1 MNAAPLA
8 SSPCQFTT
16 FGLSFQSGYNFK
28 LEKFVP
34 QLFSSQFWSGL
45 FTSDIAID
53 LGTASVLIYTRQAG
67 RIVIYE
73 PSIIALNTQT
83 HEVEAVG
90 DEAKQLMGRTPQ
102 GVQTIRPMKDGMIYE
117 VDAAEK
123 MLAAFIRKARPN
135 RSFTRTR
142 IVVSVPPRA
151 HQVARRAMKQVC
163 YDAKAGEVFLVDQSM
178 VAAIGAGLA
187 INEKRGCMI
196 VDVGGGTTDVAVI
209 SFNGK
214 VFEDS
219 IPIAGDEMDEAI
231 LRYIRGKYNVLISEG
246 AAEEVKWGLGSAYPS
261 DQPRTM
267 TISGQDYLE
276 GLPKTLSLND
286 VEIQEAMAEPINAI
300 INLVRKA
307 LNETPP
313 QLAADLI
320 DRGICLTGGGSKI
333 QGLDL
338 RLSKETHLPC
348 YRAENPETAV
358 VRGTAVLV
366 EDIPFL
372 RRIQIMG

>member
-1 MNAAPLA
+1 MTNPL
-8 SSPCQFTT
+8 SR
-16 FGLSFQSGYNFK
+16 K
-28 LEKFVP
+28 
-34 QLFSSQFWSGL
+34 FWSNL
-45 FTSDIAID
+45 FTADLAID
-53 LGTASVLIYTRQAG
+53 LGTASVLIHTRQAG
-67 RIVIYE
+67 AIIIYE
-73 PSIIALNTQT
+73 PSIVALNTRT

-90 DEAKQLMGRTPQ
+90 DEAKQLLGRSPQ
-102 GVQTIRPMKDGMIYE
+102 GVMTVRPMKDGMIYE

-123 MLAAFIRKARPN
+123 MLAAFIQKARP
-135 RSFTRTR
+135 RRGFARTR

-163 YDAKAGEVFLVDQSM
+163 YDAKAGEVFLVDQTM
-178 VAAIGAGLA
+178 VAAMGAGLA

-214 VFEDS
+214 VFANS

-231 LRYIRGKYNVLISEG
+231 LNYIREKYNVLISEV
-246 AAEEVKWGLGSAYPS
+246 AAEEVKWRLGSAYPS
-261 DQPRTM
+261 DKVRTM
-267 TISGQDYLE
+267 TISGRDQFE
-276 GLPKTLSLND
+276 GLPKTLTLND
-286 VEIQEAMAEPINAI
+286 AEIREAMAEPINAI
-300 INLVRKA
+300 VDLVRQA
-307 LNETPP
+307 LQDTPP

-320 DRGICLTGGGSKI
+320 ERGICLTGGGSKI
-333 QGLDL
+333 QGLDI

-358 VRGTAVLV
+358 VRGTAMLL

-372 RRIQIMG
+372 RRIQVMD

>member
-1 MNAAPLA
+1 MTNLLTR
-8 SSPCQFTT
+8 S
-16 FGLSFQSGYNFK
+16 
-28 LEKFVP
+28 
-34 QLFSSQFWSGL
+34 FWSNL
-45 FTSDIAID
+45 SNSDLAID
-53 LGTASVLIYTRQAG
+53 LGTASVLVHTRQAG

-73 PSIIALNTQT
+73 PSIVALNTRT

-123 MLAAFIRKARPN
+123 MLAAFIKRARPK
-135 RSFTRTR
+135 RSFARTR

-163 YDAKAGEVFLVDQSM
+163 YDAKAGEVFLVDQTM
-178 VAAIGAGLA
+178 VAAMGAGLA
-187 INEKRGCMI
+187 TNEKRGCMI

-214 VFEDS
+214 VFADS
-219 IPIAGDEMDEAI
+219 ITIAGDEMDEAI
-231 LRYIRGKYNVLISEG
+231 LNYIREKYNVLISEV

-261 DQPRTM
+261 DKVRTM
-267 TISGQDYLE
+267 TISGRDQFE
-276 GLPKTLSLND
+276 GLPKTLTLND
-286 VEIQEAMAEPINAI
+286 GEIREAMAEPVNAI
-300 INLVRKA
+300 VELVRKA
-307 LNETPP
+307 LQETPP

-333 QGLDL
+333 QGLDI

-358 VRGTAVLV
+358 VRGTAMLL

-372 RRIQIMG
+372 RRIQVMD

>member
-1 MNAAPLA
+1 
-8 SSPCQFTT
+8 
-16 FGLSFQSGYNFK
+16 
-28 LEKFVP
+28 V
-34 QLFSSQFWSGL
+34 
-45 FTSDIAID
+45 
-53 LGTASVLIYTRQAG
+53 YTLQAG
-67 RIVIYE
+67 RIVVYE
-73 PSIIALNTQT
+73 PSIVALNTQT

-90 DEAKQLMGRTPQ
+90 DEAKQLLGRTPQ

-123 MLAAFIRKARPN
+123 MLAAFIKKARPN
-135 RSFTRTR
+135 RGFARTR

-151 HQVARRAMKQVC
+151 HQVARRAVKQVC
-163 YDAKAGEVFLVDQSM
+163 YDAKAGEVFLVDQTM

-196 VDVGGGTTDVAVI
+196 VDIGGGTTDVAVI
-209 SFNGK
+209 SYNGK
-214 VFEDS
+214 VFADS
-219 IPIAGDEMDEAI
+219 ILIAGDEMDEAI
-231 LRYIRGKYNVLISEG
+231 IKYIREKYNVLM
-246 AAEEVKWGLGSAYPS
+246 AEEVKWSLGSAYSS
-261 DQPRTM
+261 DKTRTM
-267 TISGQDYLE
+267 SISGRDQFE
-276 GLPKTLSLND
+276 GLPKTLTLND
-286 VEIQEAMAEPINAI
+286 MEIREALAEPISAI
-300 INLVRKA
+300 IDLVRKA

-333 QGLDL
+333 QGLDI

-358 VRGTAVLV
+358 VRGTAMLL

-372 RRIQIMG
+372 RRIQIRD

>member
-1 MNAAPLA
+1 
-8 SSPCQFTT
+8 
-16 FGLSFQSGYNFK
+16 LSH
-28 LEKFVP
+28 P
-34 QLFSSQFWSGL
+34 FSSQFWSAL
-45 FTSDIAID
+45 FTSDLAID
-53 LGTASVLIYTRQAG
+53 LGTASVLVYTRQAG

-73 PSIIALNTQT
+73 PSIVALNTQT

-90 DEAKQLMGRTPQ
+90 DEAKQLLGRSPQ

-123 MLAAFIRKARPN
+123 MLAAFIKKARPN
-135 RSFTRTR
+135 RGIARTR

-151 HQVARRAMKQVC
+151 HQVARRAVKQVC
-163 YDAKAGEVFLVDQSM
+163 YDAKAGEVFLVDQAM

-209 SFNGK
+209 SYNGK
-214 VFEDS
+214 VFSDS
-219 IPIAGDEMDEAI
+219 ILIAGDEMDEAI
-231 LRYIRGKYNVLISEG
+231 IKYIREKYNVLISES
-246 AAEEVKWGLGSAYPS
+246 AAEEVKWNLGSAYPS
-261 DQPRTM
+261 DKPRTM
-267 TISGQDYLE
+267 NISGRDQFE
-276 GLPKTLSLND
+276 GLPKTLVLND
-286 VEIQEAMAEPINAI
+286 TEIREALSEPISAI
-300 INLVRKA
+300 IDLVRKA

-333 QGLDL
+333 QGLDV

-358 VRGTAVLV
+358 VRGTAVLLD
-366 EDIPFL
+366 DIPFL
-372 RRIQIMG
+372 RRIQILD

>member
-1 MNAAPLA
+1 MPH
-8 SSPCQFTT
+8 P
-16 FGLSFQSGYNFK
+16 
-28 LEKFVP
+28 
-34 QLFSSQFWSGL
+34 FSTQFWSNL
-45 FTSDIAID
+45 FTSDLAID

-67 RIVIYE
+67 RIVVYE
-73 PSIIALNTQT
+73 PSIVALNTQS

-90 DEAKQLMGRTPQ
+90 DEAKQLLGRTPQ

-123 MLAAFIRKARPN
+123 MLAAFIKKARPN
-135 RSFTRTR
+135 RGFARTR

-151 HQVARRAMKQVC
+151 HQVARRAVKQVC
-163 YDAKAGEVFLVDQSM
+163 YDAKAGEVFLVDQTM

-196 VDVGGGTTDVAVI
+196 VDIGGGTTDVAVI
-209 SFNGK
+209 SYNGK
-214 VFEDS
+214 VFADS
-219 IPIAGDEMDEAI
+219 IQIAGDEMDEAI
-231 LRYIRGKYNVLISEG
+231 IKYIREKYNVLISEA
-246 AAEEVKWGLGSAYPS
+246 AAEEVKWNLGSAYPS
-261 DQPRTM
+261 EKPRTM
-267 TISGQDYLE
+267 NISGRDQFE
-276 GLPKTLSLND
+276 GLPKTLVLND
-286 VEIQEAMAEPINAI
+286 TEIRESLSEPISAI
-300 INLVRKA
+300 IDLVRKA

-320 DRGICLTGGGSKI
+320 NRGICLTGGGSKI
-333 QGLDL
+333 QGLDI

-358 VRGTAVLV
+358 VRGTAMLM

-372 RRIQIMG
+372 RRIQILD

>member
-1 MNAAPLA
+1 MKN
-8 SSPCQFTT
+8 
-16 FGLSFQSGYNFK
+16 
-28 LEKFVP
+28 
-34 QLFSSQFWSGL
+34 LFSSKFWSNL
-45 FTSDIAID
+45 CNSDLAID
-53 LGTASVLIYTRQAG
+53 LGTASVLVHTRQAG

-73 PSIIALNTQT
+73 PSIVALNTRT

-90 DEAKQLMGRTPQ
+90 DEAKQLLGRSPQ
-102 GVQTIRPMKDGMIYE
+102 GVQTVRPLKDGMIYE

-123 MLAAFIRKARPN
+123 MLAAFIKRARPN
-135 RSFTRTR
+135 RGFARTR

-163 YDAKAGEVFLVDQSM
+163 YDAKAGEVFLVDQTM
-178 VAAIGAGLA
+178 VAAMGAGLA

-214 VFEDS
+214 VFGDS
-219 IPIAGDEMDEAI
+219 ITVAGDEMDEAI
-231 LRYIRGKYNVLISEG
+231 LNYIREKYNLLFSEST
-246 AAEEVKWGLGSAYPS
+246 AEQVKWSLGSAYS
-261 DQPRTM
+261 SEKSRTM
-267 TISGQDYLE
+267 SISGRDQFE
-276 GLPKTLSLND
+276 GLPKTLTLND
-286 VEIQEAMAEPINAI
+286 MEIREALAEPISAI
-300 INLVRKA
+300 IDLVRKA

-333 QGLDL
+333 QGLDI

-358 VRGTAVLV
+358 VRGTAMLL

-372 RRIQIMG
+372 RRIQIMD

>member
-1 MNAAPLA
+1 MPH
-8 SSPCQFTT
+8 P
-16 FGLSFQSGYNFK
+16 
-28 LEKFVP
+28 
-34 QLFSSQFWSGL
+34 FSSQFWSNL
-45 FTSDIAID
+45 FTSDLAID

-67 RIVIYE
+67 RIVVYE
-73 PSIIALNTQT
+73 PSIVALNTQT

-90 DEAKQLMGRTPQ
+90 DEAKQLLGRTPQ

-123 MLAAFIRKARPN
+123 MLAAFIKKARPN
-135 RSFTRTR
+135 RGFARTR

-151 HQVARRAMKQVC
+151 HQVARRAVKQVC
-163 YDAKAGEVFLVDQSM
+163 YDAKAGEVFLVDQTM

-196 VDVGGGTTDVAVI
+196 VDIGGGTTDVAVI
-209 SFNGK
+209 SYNGK
-214 VFEDS
+214 VFSDS
-219 IPIAGDEMDEAI
+219 ILIAGDEMDEAI
-231 LRYIRGKYNVLISEG
+231 IKYIREKYNVLISEA
-246 AAEEVKWGLGSAYPS
+246 AAEEVKWSLGSAYS
-261 DQPRTM
+261 SEKPRTM
-267 TISGQDYLE
+267 SISGRDQFE
-276 GLPKTLSLND
+276 GLPKTLTLND
-286 VEIQEAMAEPINAI
+286 MEIREALAEPISAI
-300 INLVRKA
+300 IDLVRKA

-333 QGLDL
+333 QGLDI

-358 VRGTAVLV
+358 VRGTAMLM

-372 RRIQIMG
+372 RRIQILD

>member
-1 MNAAPLA
+1 VAN
-8 SSPCQFTT
+8 
-16 FGLSFQSGYNFK
+16 
-28 LEKFVP
+28 
-34 QLFSSQFWSGL
+34 LFSSEFWSNL
-45 FTSDIAID
+45 FTSDLAID
-53 LGTASVLIYTRQAG
+53 LGTASVLVHTKQAG

-73 PSIIALNTQT
+73 PSIVALNTQT

-90 DEAKQLMGRTPQ
+90 DEAKQLLGWAPQ

-123 MLAAFIRKARPN
+123 MLAAFIKKARPN
-135 RSFTRTR
+135 RKLNTR

-151 HQVARRAMKQVC
+151 HQVARRAVKQVC
-163 YDAKAGEVFLVDQSM
+163 YDAKAGEVFLVDQTM

-196 VDVGGGTTDVAVI
+196 VDIGGGTTDVAVI
-209 SFNGK
+209 SYNGK
-214 VFEDS
+214 VFADS
-219 IPIAGDEMDEAI
+219 LLIAGDEMDEAI
-231 LRYIRGKYNVLISEG
+231 IKYIREKYNVLISES
-246 AAEEVKWGLGSAYPS
+246 AAEEVKWNLGSAYPS
-261 DQPRTM
+261 EKPRTM
-267 TISGQDYLE
+267 SISGRDQFE
-276 GLPKTLSLND
+276 GLPKTLVLND
-286 VEIQEAMAEPINAI
+286 TEIREALSEPISAI
-300 INLVRKA
+300 IDIVRRA

-333 QGLDL
+333 QGLDI
-338 RLSKETHLPC
+338 RLAKETHLPC

-358 VRGTAVLV
+358 VRGTARLL

-372 RRIQIMG
+372 RRIQILD

>member
-1 MNAAPLA
+1 MPH
-8 SSPCQFTT
+8 P
-16 FGLSFQSGYNFK
+16 
-28 LEKFVP
+28 
-34 QLFSSQFWSGL
+34 FSRQFWSNL
-45 FTSDIAID
+45 FTSDLAID
-53 LGTASVLIYTRQAG
+53 LGTASVLIHTKQSG
-67 RIVIYE
+67 GIVIYE
-73 PSIIALNTQT
+73 PSIVALNTQT

-123 MLAAFIRKARPN
+123 MLAAFIKKARPN
-135 RSFTRTR
+135 RGFARTR

-151 HQVARRAMKQVC
+151 HQVARRAVKQVC
-163 YDAKAGEVFLVDQSM
+163 YDAKAGEVFLVDQTM

-196 VDVGGGTTDVAVI
+196 VDIGGGTTDVAVI

-214 VFEDS
+214 VFSDS
-219 IPIAGDEMDEAI
+219 ITIAGDEMDEAI
-231 LRYIRGKYNVLISEG
+231 LNYIREKYNVLISES
-246 AAEEVKWGLGSAYPS
+246 AAEEVKWSLGSAYSS
-261 DQPRTM
+261 DKVRSM
-267 TISGQDYLE
+267 SVSGRDQVE
-276 GLPKTLSLND
+276 GLPKTLTLND
-286 VEIQEAMAEPINAI
+286 VEIREAMAEPINAI

-307 LNETPP
+307 LNDTPP

-320 DRGICLTGGGSKI
+320 NRGICLTGGGSKI
-333 QGLDL
+333 QGLDV

-358 VRGTAVLV
+358 VRGTAMLL

-372 RRIQIMG
+372 RRIQILD

>member
-1 MNAAPLA
+1 MPH
-8 SSPCQFTT
+8 
-16 FGLSFQSGYNFK
+16 
-28 LEKFVP
+28 
-34 QLFSSQFWSGL
+34 LFSSQFWSSL
-45 FTSDIAID
+45 FTSDLAID
-53 LGTASVLIYTRQAG
+53 LGTASVLVHTKQSG
-67 RIVIYE
+67 GIVIYE
-73 PSIIALNTQT
+73 PSIVALNTQT

-123 MLAAFIRKARPN
+123 MLAAFIKKARPN
-135 RSFTRTR
+135 RGFARTR

-151 HQVARRAMKQVC
+151 HQVARRAVKQVC
-163 YDAKAGEVFLVDQSM
+163 YDAKAGEVFLVDQTM

-196 VDVGGGTTDVAVI
+196 VDIGGGTTDVAVI

-214 VFEDS
+214 VFSDS
-219 IPIAGDEMDEAI
+219 ITIAGDEIDEAI
-231 LRYIRGKYNVLISEG
+231 LNYIREKYNVLISEG
-246 AAEEVKWGLGSAYPS
+246 AAEEVKWSLGSAYSS
-261 DQPRTM
+261 DKVRSM
-267 TISGQDYLE
+267 SVSGRDQSE
-276 GLPKTLSLND
+276 GLPKTLTLND
-286 VEIQEAMAEPINAI
+286 VEIREAMAEPINAI

-307 LNETPP
+307 LNDTPP

-320 DRGICLTGGGSKI
+320 NRGICLTGGGSKI
-333 QGLDL
+333 QGLDV

-358 VRGTAVLV
+358 VRGTAMLL

-372 RRIQIMG
+372 RRIQILD

>member
-1 MNAAPLA
+1 MPSAAIRHPEYDGPLEHA
-8 SSPCQFTT
+8 LP
-16 FGLSFQSGYNFK
+16 N
-28 LEKFVP
+28 
-34 QLFSSQFWSGL
+34 LFSSSYWSNL
-45 FTSDIAID
+45 FTSDLAID
-53 LGTASVLIYTRQAG
+53 LGTASVLVHTRQAG
-67 RIVIYE
+67 GIVIYE
-73 PSIIALNTQT
+73 PSIVALNTRT

-90 DEAKQLMGRTPQ
+90 DEAKRLLGRAPQ
-102 GVQTIRPMKDGMIYE
+102 GVQTVRPMKDGMIHE

-123 MLAAFIRKARPN
+123 MLAAFITKARPS
-135 RSFTRTR
+135 RSLTRTR

-163 YDAKAGEVFLVDQSM
+163 YDAKAGEVFLVDQTM
-178 VAAIGAGLA
+178 VAAMGAGLS

-214 VFEDS
+214 VFADS

-231 LRYIRGKYNVLISEG
+231 LAYIRDKYNVLISEV
-246 AAEEVKWGLGSAYPS
+246 AAEEVKWSLGSAYPS
-261 DQPRTM
+261 DRVRTM
-267 TISGQDYLE
+267 TIAGRDQFE
-276 GLPKTLSLND
+276 GLPKTLTLND
-286 VEIQEAMAEPINAI
+286 VEIREAVAEPVNAI
-300 INLVRKA
+300 VALVRKA
-307 LNETPP
+307 LHETPP

-320 DRGICLTGGGSKI
+320 DRGICLTGGGSQI
-333 QGLDL
+333 QGLDI

-358 VRGTAVLV
+358 VRGTAMLL

-372 RRIQIMG
+372 RRIQVLD

>member
-1 MNAAPLA
+1 MVRIARLGCALA
-8 SSPCQFTT
+8 SPGAKSIA
-16 FGLSFQSGYNFK
+16 GYDGP
-28 LEKFVP
+28 LEKSLP
-34 QLFSSQFWSGL
+34 NLFSSPFWSNL
-45 FTSDIAID
+45 FTSDLAID
-53 LGTASVLIYTRQAG
+53 LGTASVLIHTRRAG

-73 PSIIALNTQT
+73 PSIVALNTQT

-90 DEAKQLMGRTPQ
+90 DEAKQLLGRTPQ
-102 GVQTIRPMKDGMIYE
+102 GVQTLRPMKDGMIYE

-123 MLAAFIRKARPN
+123 MLAAFIQKARPN
-135 RSFTRTR
+135 QSFTRTR

-163 YDAKAGEVFLVDQSM
+163 YDAKAGEVFLVDQTM
-178 VAAIGAGLA
+178 VAAMGAGLA

-214 VFEDS
+214 VFADS
-219 IPIAGDEMDEAI
+219 INIAGDEIDEAI
-231 LRYIRGKYNVLISEG
+231 LKYIREKYNVLISEV
-246 AAEEVKWGLGSAYPS
+246 AAEEFKWNLGSAYPS
-261 DQPRTM
+261 DKVRTM
-267 TISGQDYLE
+267 TISGRDQFE
-276 GLPKTLSLND
+276 GLPKTLTLND
-286 VEIQEAMAEPINAI
+286 GEIREAMAEPIDAI
-300 INLVRKA
+300 VDLVRKA
-307 LNETPP
+307 LQDTPP

-333 QGLDL
+333 QGLDI

-358 VRGTAVLV
+358 VRGTAMLL

-372 RRIQIMG
+372 RRIQVLD